1 MKGVLSGGERERG
14 EKEINSTTLRKC
26 SEKDTNEIL
35 PDNRSGHLFI
45 DSTTK
50 GVELEGGGNW
60 TMNNEHWSY
69 FNNKFIALTK
79 IDEWD

>member
-1 MKGVLSGGERERG
+1 MKDVLSGGERERG

-45 DSTTK
+45 ANTTK
-50 GVELEGGGNW
+50 EV
-60 TMNNEHWSY
+60 
-69 FNNKFIALTK
+69 
-79 IDEWD
+79 